1 MILAQMTNGVAGG
14 GMPGPSEYAAI
25 GWVMISLGALI
36 VIVNGAFKL
45 WANITGS
52 GSRISPVPLDVRLT
66 HEFVK
71 KEECMARHGESV
83 NRAQA
88 LEAQIE
94 ELRQE
99 RKVDTEI
106 LHEKVNGVA
115 REVSELKST
124 TNLQNQQLAR
134 MDAKLDRLVEKRL
147 REI

>member
-1 MILAQMTNGVAGG
+1 MTLAQITNGVAGG
-14 GMPGPSEYAAI
+14 GMPAPSEYAAI
-25 GWVMISLGALI
+25 GWVI
-36 VIVNGAFKL
+36 VSVTAIIVAVNAGFKL
-45 WANITGS
+45 WANVTGS

-83 NRAQA
+83 NRAEA
-88 LEAQIE
+88 LEQRIE

-99 RKVDTEI
+99 RKEDTEV
-106 LHEKVNGVA
+106 LHEKVNSVG